1 MLIHRIPAKTVRIL
15 LVEDA
20 GSVRRALRH
29 VLGSE
34 PDFEVIG
41 ETGDGEHAVAL
52 AAALGPDIVLMD
64 LILPG
69 INGMEAAQRIRAAG
83 SASDVIM
90 LTAFGGAQARAAAS
104 EAGIAL
110 FLEKGDTLDDLA
122 ERIRSVHERNIPP
135 LPDCL
140 KG

>member
-52 AAALGPDIVLMD
+52 AAALKPTCSNSTSGAP
-64 LILPG
+64 
-69 INGMEAAQRIRAAG
+69 AATRCP
-83 SASDVIM
+83 
-90 LTAFGGAQARAAAS
+90 
-104 EAGIAL
+104 
-110 FLEKGDTLDDLA
+110 A
-122 ERIRSVHERNIPP
+122 ET
-135 LPDCL
+135 
-140 KG
+140 